1 MNDNLI
7 IGGLYMTFIG
17 ILFTTLTV
25 FNAIFS
31 IILIKL
37 ATNRIYVSKIAKKF
51 GRDELE
57 KYQLFF
63 DKEKLGQVLKEL
75 KISSRTTEMLLAAEN
90 YLLTISQFDV
100 KLYYALPGTK
110 YAFMPY
116 EEVSVKKLFTIIEKA
131 AIKPIKQ
138 DNILYF
144 SKYKAGV

>member
-1 MNDNLI
+1 MP
-7 IGGLYMTFIG
+7 FIV
-17 ILFTTLTV
+17 ILFTALTI
-25 FNAIFS
+25 FNVIFS

-37 ATNRIYVSKIAKKF
+37 GTERIYVSKIAKKF

-63 DKEKLGQVLKEL
+63 DKEKLKQVLMEL
-75 KISSRTTEMLLAAEN
+75 KISSRTTDMLLSAEN

-100 KLYYALPGTK
+100 KLYYALPSTK

-116 EEVSVKKLFTIIEKA
+116 EEASAKKLFTIIEKA
-131 AIKPIKQ
+131 AIKPTKQ

-144 SKYKAGV
+144 SKYKADV